1 MNQIANNAAAT
12 SATANSG
19 QPPRS
24 TPPPPFLSFITPSV
38 YTRCTKINYKIVPV
52 TNFNKYLHYGTSG
65 NE

>member
-24 TPPPPFLSFITPSV
+24 TPPPLFKFYYALGVHKMYQDKLQNCSCNQFQ
-38 YTRCTKINYKIVPV
+38 
-52 TNFNKYLHYGTSG
+52 
-65 NE
+65 